1 MNQPE
6 PTPYYLAKHA
16 VREIDVSKLLGSEST
31 VKEFVYNGANASER
45 EDENGFDEVITCTP
59 AGNRMGESTVAK
71 SIPGQ
76 KASKRIGDM
85 IAFTSA
91 NTQDEYVGST
101 LMKATNTRKRKSS
114 SSNNENKTEK
124 KDGAGNM
131 LEGCGQKIQW
141 RPRYGKDRILNH
153 VRTHWGKPTKKCKLC
168 DFKATHARKVLS
180 HHKVAHASEKYEMAE
195 SLERKEDLEQLE
207 LLWRECFPAWF
218 A

>member
-1 MNQPE
+1 
-6 PTPYYLAKHA
+6 
-16 VREIDVSKLLGSEST
+16 
-31 VKEFVYNGANASER
+31 
-45 EDENGFDEVITCTP
+45 
-59 AGNRMGESTVAK
+59 
-71 SIPGQ
+71 
-76 KASKRIGDM
+76 
-85 IAFTSA
+85 
-91 NTQDEYVGST
+91 
-101 LMKATNTRKRKSS
+101 MKATNTRKRKSS
-114 SSNNENKTEK
+114 SSNNENRTEK

-131 LEGCGQKIQW
+131 LERRVDEAYHKRSSTEVEERTKSFECQMKGCGQKIQW

-195 SLERKEDLEQLE
+195 PLERKEDLEQLE